1 MSRRACGIST
11 LPGSVL
17 GTPVDH
23 KTVEQVGKLRP
34 DVREGLGDKQ
44 TPRFRY
50 GDASRPHNSG
60 ANGHVW
66 HLGPD
71 VREGMGD

>member
-1 MSRRACGIST
+1 MSRRAWGIST
-11 LPGSVL
+11 PPGSVL

-44 TPRFRY
+44 TPMFCS
-50 GDASRPHNSG
+50 GDASRPQDRGASG
-60 ANGHVW
+60 RVW
-66 HLGPD
+66 QLGPD